1 MCIIFRECT
10 SSCSSFA
17 PCQLTYPEV
26 HAACRCKAFPVENR
40 SREQLPC
47 LEAEP
52 LARLNPTLIGA
63 VSPRPTESLVSV
75 VTRLG
80 KCLDDG
86 CKCLDDGKNDF
97 KKRPRG
103 EYALSPLRLSLSIFY
118 AL

>member
-1 MCIIFRECT
+1 M
-10 SSCSSFA
+10 
-17 PCQLTYPEV
+17 LL
-26 HAACRCKAFPVENR
+26 AAARYSQSKIGPVRGAAALFGSVAQPNR
-40 SREQLPC
+40 V
-47 LEAEP
+47 
-52 LARLNPTLIGA
+52 T
-63 VSPRPTESLVSV
+63 RPTESLVSA

-86 CKCLDDGKNDF
+86 GKCLDDGKNDF